1 MDREQ
6 IILSEQNLMANV
18 YAKRPVVIVKGKA
31 DLLWDE
37 DGREYIDCTGS
48 YGSCIV
54 GYCHPK
60 VVEAIT
66 NQSQKLTSCHGFMY
80 NDSRS
85 EFLERIVKI
94 APKDL
99 QKVFLS
105 NSGTEAIECAL
116 KLARKYT
123 GKKEIIAMMG
133 AYHGKTF
140 GSLSATWDKKYR
152 DAFTPLVPEIKHVP
166 YGNIEKL
173 KENINVGTAA
183 VIVEPIQGESGIK
196 VPPEGFL
203 KELRELCDEK
213 NVLMIL
219 DEIQTGF
226 GRTGRIFA
234 FEHFGIVPDI
244 TCLAKGVAGGIPIG
258 LTLSRKE
265 IMSSL
270 KVGEHSATYGANPLA
285 CAAATATI
293 DVLEKERLPEKAHVD
308 GQYFALKLNQLK
320 DAHKI
325 IREVRGRGLMIGV
338 ETRFEVVDFILN
350 SIGKGVLVLD
360 AGRNVLRFLPPL
372 VITRDHI
379 DRTVQVLDQVI
390 GEKENGQ
397 LPREPSEQ
405 DARNL

>member
-6 IILSEQNLMANV
+6 IILTEQNIMANV
-18 YAKRPVVIVKGKA
+18 YAKKPVVIVKGSG
-31 DLLWDE
+31 DLVWDMN
-37 DGREYIDCTGS
+37 GSEYIDCTGS

-54 GYCHPK
+54 GYCNPK
-60 VVEAIT
+60 VVEAIIS
-66 NQSQKLTSCHGFMY
+66 QSQELTSCHGFMY
-80 NDSRS
+80 SDARS
-85 EFLERIVKI
+85 ELLEKIAKI
-94 APKDL
+94 APKNL

-152 DAFTPLVPEIKHVP
+152 DPFIPLVPEIKHVP

-173 KENINVGTAA
+173 RENITAKTAA
-183 VIVEPIQGESGIK
+183 VIAEPIQGESGVK
-196 VPPEGFL
+196 VPSEDYL
-203 KELRELCDEK
+203 KNLRELCDEK
-213 NVLMIL
+213 GVILIL

-226 GRTGRIFA
+226 GRTGKIFA
-234 FEHFGIVPDI
+234 FQHFGIVPDI

-265 IMSSL
+265 IMESL
-270 KVGEHSATYGANPLA
+270 RTGEHSTTYGGNPLA
-285 CAAATATI
+285 CAAGAATI
-293 DVLEKERLPEKAHVD
+293 DVLRQENLPEKAEVD
-308 GQYFALKLNQLK
+308 GQYFISRLNELK
-320 DAHKI
+320 DRHQV

-338 ETRFEVVDFILN
+338 ETRFEVLNYILS
-350 SIGKGVLVLD
+350 SIENRLLILD

-372 VITRDHI
+372 VITREHI
-379 DRTVQVLDQVI
+379 DKTVEILDQVI
-390 GEKENGQ
+390 GEKKSG
-397 LPREPSEQ
+397 
-405 DARNL
+405 